1 MQSMSDFLSEL
12 ETFPDLEGSII
23 RATKIHKVLKEMLKL
38 PSIPLDEEYQFK
50 TRSIELLAKWNVILS
65 NDPPSAAPADEKA
78 DDTKTESATAAINGT
93 SKGTK
98 KKTTKAETEAE
109 GAETPE
115 EDVKDKTGVEKEKA
129 KDEETA
135 EPEKPSDEEE
145 SDEPGAQ
152 SAPGEEDKRSEEA
165 VEEDS
170 N

>member
-1 MQSMSDFLSEL
+1 MSDFLSEL

-50 TRSIELLAKWNVILS
+50 TRSIDLLAKWNVILS
-65 NDPPSAAPADEKA
+65 NDPPSTAPADEKA
-78 DDTKTESATAAINGT
+78 DDSKPEIAAATINGT

-98 KKTTKAETEAE
+98 KKTTKAETDAE
-109 GAETPE
+109 GAYTPD
-115 EDVKDKTGVEKEKA
+115 EDVQNQAEEVEKEKV
-129 KDEETA
+129 KDEEAA
-135 EPEKPSDEEE
+135 EREKPTDEEE

-152 SAPGEEDKRSEEA
+152 SAPGDEDKPSEEA
-165 VEEDS
+165 VDEDS

>member
-1 MQSMSDFLSEL
+1 MSDFLSEL

-50 TRSIELLAKWNVILS
+50 TRSIDLLAKWNVILS
-65 NDPPSAAPADEKA
+65 NDPPSTAPADEKA
-78 DDTKTESATAAINGT
+78 DDTKPEAAAATINGT
-93 SKGTK
+93 SKGTRK
-98 KKTTKAETEAE
+98 KATKAETDAE
-109 GAETPE
+109 GADTPD
-115 EDVKDKTGVEKEKA
+115 EDVKDKAEEVEKEKV

-135 EPEKPSDEEE
+135 EPEKPTDEEE

-152 SAPGEEDKRSEEA
+152 SAPGEDDKRSEEA
-165 VEEDS
+165 VEDDS

>member
-50 TRSIELLAKWNVILS
+50 TRSIDLLAKWNVILS
-65 NDPPSAAPADEKA
+65 NDPPSAAPTDEKA
-78 DDTKTESATAAINGT
+78 DDTKPDGAAAAINGT

-98 KKTTKAETEAE
+98 KKSTKAETEAE
-109 GAETPE
+109 GAEIPE
-115 EDVKDKTGVEKEKA
+115 EDVEHKTEVEKEKV

-152 SAPGEEDKRSEEA
+152 SAPGEEDKPSEEA

>member
-50 TRSIELLAKWNVILS
+50 TRSIDLLAKWNVILS
-65 NDPPSAAPADEKA
+65 NEPPSTAPADEKA
-78 DDTKTESATAAINGT
+78 DDTKPESAAAAINGT

-115 EDVKDKTGVEKEKA
+115 EDVKDKTELEKEKV

-152 SAPGEEDKRSEEA
+152 SAPGEEDRPSEEA

>member
-1 MQSMSDFLSEL
+1 MSDFLSEL

-50 TRSIELLAKWNVILS
+50 TRSIDLLAKWNVILS
-65 NDPPSAAPADEKA
+65 NDPPSTAPANEKV
-78 DDTKTESATAAINGT
+78 DDTKPESATATINGT

-98 KKTTKAETEAE
+98 KKTKAETDAE
-109 GAETPE
+109 GADTPD
-115 EDVKDKTGVEKEKA
+115 EDVKEKAEVEKEKV

-135 EPEKPSDEEE
+135 PPEKPTDEEE

-152 SAPGEEDKRSEEA
+152 SAPGEEDKPLEEA
-165 VEEDS
+165 IEEDS

>member
-1 MQSMSDFLSEL
+1 MSDFLSEL

-50 TRSIELLAKWNVILS
+50 TRSIDLLAKWNVILS
-65 NDPPSAAPADEKA
+65 NDPPSTAPADEKA
-78 DDTKTESATAAINGT
+78 DDTKPESAAATINGT

-98 KKTTKAETEAE
+98 KKTTKAEIDAD
-109 GAETPE
+109 GADTPD
-115 EDVKDKTGVEKEKA
+115 EDVQNQAEEVEKEKV
-129 KDEETA
+129 KDEIAA
-135 EPEKPSDEEE
+135 EREKPTDEEE

-152 SAPGEEDKRSEEA
+152 SAPGDEDKPSEEA
-165 VEEDS
+165 VDEDS

>member
-1 MQSMSDFLSEL
+1 MSDFLSEL

-50 TRSIELLAKWNVILS
+50 TRSIDLLAKWNVILS
-65 NDPPSAAPADEKA
+65 NDPPSTAPADEKA
-78 DDTKTESATAAINGT
+78 DDTKPEGAAATINGT

-98 KKTTKAETEAE
+98 KKATKAETDAE
-109 GAETPE
+109 GADTPD
-115 EDVKDKTGVEKEKA
+115 EDVKDKAEEVEKEKV

-135 EPEKPSDEEE
+135 EPEKPTDEEE

-152 SAPGEEDKRSEEA
+152 SAPGEDDKRSEEA
-165 VEEDS
+165 VEDDS

>member
-1 MQSMSDFLSEL
+1 MSDFLSEL

-78 DDTKTESATAAINGT
+78 DDTKTESATAATNGT
-93 SKGTK
+93 SKGTRK
-98 KKTTKAETEAE
+98 KPPKAEAE

-115 EDVKDKTGVEKEKA
+115 EYVKDKTELDKEKA
-129 KDEETA
+129 KGEETA

-152 SAPGEEDKRSEEA
+152 SAPGEEEKPLEEA

>member
-1 MQSMSDFLSEL
+1 MSDFLSEL

-50 TRSIELLAKWNVILS
+50 TRSIDLLAKWNVILS
-65 NDPPSAAPADEKA
+65 NDPPSTAHADEKA
-78 DDTKTESATAAINGT
+78 DDTKPESGVATINGT

-98 KKTTKAETEAE
+98 RKTTKAGTDAE
-109 GAETPE
+109 GADTPD
-115 EDVKDKTGVEKEKA
+115 EDVQNQAEEVEKEKV
-129 KDEETA
+129 KDEEAA
-135 EPEKPSDEEE
+135 EREKPTDEEE

-152 SAPGEEDKRSEEA
+152 SAPGDEDKPSEEA
-165 VEEDS
+165 VDEDS

>member
-1 MQSMSDFLSEL
+1 MSDFLSEL

-50 TRSIELLAKWNVILS
+50 TRSIDLLAKWNVILS
-65 NDPPSAAPADEKA
+65 NDPPSTAPDEKA
-78 DDTKTESATAAINGT
+78 VDTKPESAAATINGT

-98 KKTTKAETEAE
+98 KKTTKAGTDAE
-109 GAETPE
+109 GADTPDEDIQNKAE
-115 EDVKDKTGVEKEKA
+115 EVEKEKV
-129 KDEETA
+129 KDEEAA
-135 EPEKPSDEEE
+135 EREKPTDEEE

-152 SAPGEEDKRSEEA
+152 SAPGDEDKPSEEA
-165 VEEDS
+165 VDEDS